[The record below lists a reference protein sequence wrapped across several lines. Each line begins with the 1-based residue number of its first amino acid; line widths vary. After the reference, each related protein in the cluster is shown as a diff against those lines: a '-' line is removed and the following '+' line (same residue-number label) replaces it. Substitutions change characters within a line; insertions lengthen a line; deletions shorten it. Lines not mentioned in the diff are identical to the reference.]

1 MTGPLPELLDC
12 RALQEELGVKRAAAE
27 TIMRQLP
34 LVQIPG
40 LRKVYVRRVDVA
52 RLLEQSTRAA

>member
-1 MTGPLPELLDC
+1 MTPLPELLDC
-12 RALQEELGVKRAAAE
+12 RALMAELGIKRAAAE

-40 LRKVYVRRVDVA
+40 LRKVYVRRTDVA
-52 RLLEQSTRAA
+52 RLLDQNTRAA